1 MTTVELKS
9 NFHQLIDKINN
20 ESMLIKFYEIMSTA
34 NVSHDG
40 SLLKNLST
48 DEQQEL
54 IEIEKES
61 HIIENLID
69 HSAMKSKYKKW
80 L

>member
-1 MTTVELKS
+1 MKTSELKT
-9 NFHQLIDKINN
+9 NFHQLIDDISN
-20 ESMLIKFYEIMSTA
+20 EAMLVKFYEIMSIA
-34 NVSHDG
+34 NVSNEG
-40 SLLKNLST
+40 SLLKNLSM

-54 IEIEKES
+54 IEIEKDS

-69 HSAMKSKYKKW
+69 HSSMELKFKKW

>member
-1 MTTVELKS
+1 MTTLELKT
-9 NFHQLIDKINN
+9 NFHQLIDDISN
-20 ESMLIKFYEIMSTA
+20 EAMLVKFYEIMSIA
-34 NVSHDG
+34 NVSNEG
-40 SLLKNLST
+40 SLLKNLSM

-54 IEIEKES
+54 IEIEKDS

-69 HSAMKSKYKKW
+69 HSSMELKFKKW

>member
-20 ESMLIKFYEIMSTA
+20 EAMLVKFYEIMSTA

-40 SLLKNLST
+40 SLWKNLSI

-54 IEIEKES
+54 IETEKES
-61 HIIENLID
+61 RIIENLID
-69 HSAMKSKYKKW
+69 HSVMKSKYKKW